1 MIATTSSRPT
11 TGPVASAAEVRLVD
25 LPPLGAL
32 ETIWRDLENR
42 ADGTFFTS
50 WDWIGPWLHC
60 LPEELRPRLLRADH
74 GGQCVGLTLLV
85 ERRHLRFGFLPV
97 RAMHLNESGRADL
110 DALTIEYN
118 GCLTASDSGAGSAA
132 DIERAMLLALMAGP
146 QAPDELRLSG
156 ARRLPADLPA
166 SLQQRATPH
175 LCFYIDLTAIN
186 ASGKDY
192 LSYLKQRQRYLVR
205 KSLKR
210 LSDPQPL
217 RMVQASTLEQ
227 AREFLA
233 ELERLH
239 TRYWQA
245 KGEPGAFGSDFQRR
259 FHTRLIEQ
267 GLPRGAVA
275 LMAAMRGD
283 RPIAYFY
290 YFCHNGWVHYYQS
303 GIDYDQLEGS
313 ESPGLAAHALAV
325 EHFRTAGWRF
335 YDFMTGDLQ
344 YKRTLAT
351 EDLPLHWVTL
361 QQHSAKMRLE
371 DWLLRQAK
379 AGRARWR
386 DWRDERQARRQRQA
400 NEQAEA
406 VATDTAAAAARAT
419 AAPAGAAQV
428 REPHSG

>member
-1 MIATTSSRPT
+1 MIAPT
-11 TGPVASAAEVRLVD
+11 NSHSTAGPSASAAEVRLVD

-32 ETIWRDLENR
+32 EATWRDLENR
-42 ADGTFFTS
+42 ADSSFFTS

-60 LPEELRPRLLRADH
+60 LPEDVRPRLLRADH
-74 GGQCVGLTLLV
+74 AGQCVGLALLV

-97 RAMHLNESGRADL
+97 RAMHFNESGRADL

-118 GCLTASDSGAGSAA
+118 GCLTARDSGAGSAA
-132 DIERAMLLALMAGP
+132 DIERAMLLALMATP

-156 ARRLPADLPA
+156 ARRLLEDLPA
-166 SLQQRATPH
+166 NLQQRATPH
-175 LCFYIDLTAIN
+175 LCFYIDLQAIN

-192 LSYLKQRQRYLVR
+192 LGYLKQRQRYLVR

-210 LSDPQPL
+210 LSDPVPL
-217 RMVQASTLEQ
+217 RMVQATTLEQ

-259 FHTRLIEQ
+259 FHTHLIEQ
-267 GLPRGAVA
+267 GMPRGAVA
-275 LMAAMRGD
+275 LTAAMRGD
-283 RPIAYFY
+283 RAIAYFY
-290 YFCHNGWVHYYQS
+290 YFCHDGWVHYYQS
-303 GIDYDQLEGS
+303 GIDYEQLDGS

-386 DWRDERQARRQRQA
+386 HWRDERQARQQRQA
-400 NEQAEA
+400 SERAEA
-406 VATDTAAAAARAT
+406 TAAAAAGQ
-419 AAPAGAAQV
+419 AAASPASVAQV

>member
-1 MIATTSSRPT
+1 MIAPTNSRPT
-11 TGPVASAAEVRLVD
+11 AGPAACAAEVRLVD
-25 LPPLGAL
+25 LPPAAELEAL
-32 ETIWRDLENR
+32 WRDLESR
-42 ADGTFFTS
+42 ADSTFFTS
-50 WDWIGPWLHC
+50 WDWIGPWVHC
-60 LPEELRPRLLRADH
+60 LPKEIRPRLLRADH
-74 GGQCVGLTLLV
+74 GGQCVGLALTV

-97 RAMHLNESGRADL
+97 RAMHLNETGRADL

-118 GCLTASDSGAGSAA
+118 GCLTARDGAAGSAA
-132 DIERAMLLALMAGP
+132 DIEWAMLRGLMASP

-156 ARRLPADLPA
+156 AVRLPADLPP

-175 LCFYIDLTAIN
+175 RCFYIDLQAIN
-186 ASGKDY
+186 ATGKDY
-192 LSYLKQRQRYLVR
+192 LAYLKQRPRYLVR

-210 LSDPQPL
+210 LGDPVPL
-217 RMVQASTLEQ
+217 RMVQATTPEQ

-259 FHTRLIEQ
+259 FHTRLIEE

-275 LMAAMRGD
+275 LTAAMRGD
-283 RPIAYFY
+283 RAIAYFY
-290 YFCHNGWVHYYQS
+290 YFCHDGWVHYYQS
-303 GIDYDQLEGS
+303 GIDYEQLEGS

-325 EHFRTAGWRF
+325 EHFRTAGFRF

-379 AGRARWR
+379 AGRTRWR
-386 DWRDERQARRQRQA
+386 NWRDERQARQQRLA
-400 NEQAEA
+400 NERAE
-406 VATDTAAAAARAT
+406 AAAAAAGIP
-419 AAPAGAAQV
+419 AAPQASTTQV
-428 REPHSG
+428 QEPHSG

>member
-1 MIATTSSRPT
+1 MIAPT
-11 TGPVASAAEVRLVD
+11 NSPTATGPSAVTAQVRLVD
-25 LPPLGAL
+25 LPPAAVLEAL
-32 ETIWRDLENR
+32 WRDLEDR
-42 ADGTFFTS
+42 ADGSFFTS

-60 LPEELRPRLLRADH
+60 LPEDLRPRLLRADH
-74 GGQCVGLTLLV
+74 GGQCVGLALLV

-97 RAMHLNESGRADL
+97 RAMHFNESGRADL

-118 GCLTASDSGAGSAA
+118 GCLTARDSGAGSAA
-132 DIERAMLLALMAGP
+132 DIERAMLLGLMAGS
-146 QAPDELRLSG
+146 QAPDELRISG
-156 ARRLPADLPA
+156 AVRLPADLPE

-175 LCFYIDLTAIN
+175 RCFYIDLQAIN

-192 LSYLKQRQRYLVR
+192 LGYLKQRQRYLVR

-217 RMVQASTLEQ
+217 RIVQATTLEQ

-267 GLPRGAVA
+267 GMPRGAVA
-275 LMAAMRGD
+275 LTAAMRGD
-283 RPIAYFY
+283 RAIAYFY
-290 YFCHNGWVHYYQS
+290 YFCHNGWVQYYQS
-303 GIDYDQLEGS
+303 GIDYEQLEGS

-400 NEQAEA
+400 SEQAEA
-406 VATDTAAAAARAT
+406 AAAAAASGT
-419 AAPAGAAQV
+419 AAEPASATQIK
-428 REPHSG
+428 EPHSG